1 MEKEYRVNE
10 KIKSPQVRVIDE
22 EGQQLGIL
30 DIEKALEIARDRG
43 YDLVEIA
50 PNADPPVCKIIDF
63 GKFKYQLN
71 KKSQEA
77 KKKQTVIQVKEI
89 KLRPKTDVHDIDVK
103 VNHIK
108 RFIEDKNKVKITVVY
123 RGRELAHQEIG
134 FKVME
139 EVMNKINDIV
149 KVETP
154 PKLEGRNL
162 YAIVAPKSSK

>member
-1 MEKEYRVNE
+1 MV
-10 KIKSPQVRVIDE
+10 DE
-22 EGQQLGIL
+22 EGKQLGIVN
-30 DIEKALEIARDRG
+30 IEEALEIAKDRG

-50 PNADPPVCKIIDF
+50 PNADPPVCKIIDY

-77 KKKQTVIQVKEI
+77 KKRQTIIQVKEI
-89 KLRPKTDVHDIDVK
+89 KLRPKTDIHDIDVK

-108 RFIEDKNKVKITVVY
+108 RFIGDKNKVKITVVY

-139 EVMNKINDIV
+139 EVMNRINDIV

-154 PKLEGRNL
+154 PKFEGRNL
-162 YAIVAPKSSK
+162 FAIVAPKSSK

>member
-1 MEKEYRVNE
+1 
-10 KIKSPQVRVIDE
+10 
-22 EGQQLGIL
+22 LGIA
-30 DIEKALEIARDRG
+30 KDRG

-134 FKVME
+134 YRVME
-139 EVMNKINDIV
+139 EVMNRISDIV
-149 KVETP
+149 KIETP
-154 PKLEGRNL
+154 PKMEGRNL
-162 YAIVAPKSSK
+162 FAIVAPKSSK